1 MTPKLFVTQRE
12 HAGLRFWCIV
22 DAEGKCA
29 WFTSSWETV
38 LTAADEL
45 ATGRETFPGMQWL
58 AWHEQPSE
66 TVVER
71 RRAHLKCRDAW
82 NVYYLREHSNAYS
95 ATVRGGAA

>member
-58 AWHEQPSE
+58 AWNEWPSPK
-66 TVVER
+66 VVAGR
-71 RRAHLKCRDAW
+71 RRHLARKSWESWQQDFMDH
-82 NVYYLREHSNAYS
+82 VIMFPL
-95 ATVRGGAA
+95 GGAA